1 MSTTPDDVKNPQSEH
16 GDVARGA
23 RTLRRPVSGRILA
36 GVAAGF
42 ASYSG
47 VDVTIVRVAFA
58 VLTVIGITGLS
69 YFGWLPLYLFGVPLY
84 LVGWLVIPE
93 EGTDRSIAGTMMN
106 WLHTRSR

>member
-1 MSTTPDDVKNPQSEH
+1 MSTTPDDAGSPPSERH
-16 GDVARGA
+16 ETTSSARV
-23 RTLRRPVSGRILA
+23 LRRPVRGRMLA

-58 VLTVIGITGLS
+58 VLTVVGITGLS
-69 YFGWLPLYLFGVPLY
+69 YFFWLPLYLFGVPLY

-93 EGTDRSIAGTMMN
+93 EGTDRSIAATMLH
-106 WLHTRSR
+106 WLHARTR